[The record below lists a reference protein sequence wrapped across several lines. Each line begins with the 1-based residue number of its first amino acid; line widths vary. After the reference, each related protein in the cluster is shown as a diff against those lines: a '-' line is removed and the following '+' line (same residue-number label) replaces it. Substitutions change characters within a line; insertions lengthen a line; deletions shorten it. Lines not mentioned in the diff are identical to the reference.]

1 MAGRLGDPFSD
12 PFAAAASAAA
22 LHHRMTGRITP
33 NSPATGPPGS
43 GPRPR

>member
-12 PFAAAASAAA
+12 PFAAAAAM
-22 LHHRMTGRITP
+22 HRMTGRITP

-43 GPRPR
+43 APRPR

>member
-12 PFAAAASAAA
+12 PFAAAAAAA
-22 LHHRMTGRITP
+22 AAHHRMTGRITP
-33 NSPATGPPGS
+33 NSPAAGPPGS

>member
-1 MAGRLGDPFSD
+1 MAGRLGDHFAD
-12 PFAAAASAAA
+12 PFAVAAAAAA
-22 LHHRMTGRITP
+22 HHRMTGRITP